1 MGRSQIVGQ
10 EIPKVVGSGLI
21 VCVGQTAIPALHAL
35 GCLQCP
41 LSGQQFAA
49 LWFPLNMCN

>member
-41 LSGQQFAA
+41 LSGQQSAA